1 MVAKISACSYR
12 IDCLLQFFQE
22 AGGVLSVHLG
32 VMKLEGDGE
41 RGLQPTFAITAP
53 SQEGIVEDTAILVGD
68 AVELRACDGRCAYDN
83 GFIV

>member
-41 RGLQPTFAITAP
+41 RGLQPAFAIATP
-53 SQEGIVEDTAILVGD
+53 GQEWVIEDAAILVGD
-68 AVELRACDGRCAYDN
+68 AVKFRACDC
-83 GFIV
+83 